1 MSAVP
6 QTPLRWQQAA
16 IERIVRQTPRVV
28 SVFLRTALGPHAA
41 GQHVDIRLTAPDGYE
56 AQRSYS
62 IASAPGA
69 LELELA
75 IERLEEGEVSPYFHE
90 IARPGDTFEVRGP
103 IGGHFIWRAA
113 DGGPLLLLG
122 GGSGVVPLMAMA
134 RHRAP
139 VAPQTQTLLV
149 YSARTW
155 DEIIY
160 RDELFALE
168 AADENFRLVLT
179 TTREPRRWSHDYD
192 RRLDPT
198 LLREILARWG
208 SVPRHAYVCG
218 SNAFVEAVSSAL
230 VADGVPAAIIRTER
244 YGGSDPVEGS

>member
-69 LELELA
+69 PEIELA

-103 IGGHFIWRAA
+103 IGGHFVWRAQ
-113 DGGPLLLLG
+113 DGGPLLLIG
-122 GGSGVVPLMAMA
+122 GGSGVVPLMAIA
-134 RHRAP
+134 RHRANT
-139 VAPQTQTLLV
+139 APSTQTLLA
-149 YSARTW
+149 YSARQMKCPP
-155 DEIIY
+155 IG
-160 RDELFALE
+160 
-168 AADENFRLVLT
+168 
-179 TTREPRRWSHDYD
+179 PRTSNVSPGCAISWKYGETSPSS
-192 RRLDPT
+192 RRS
-198 LLREILARWG
+198 IA
-208 SVPRHAYVCG
+208 
-218 SNAFVEAVSSAL
+218 SSISGAPGG
-230 VADGVPAAIIRTER
+230 DAIE
-244 YGGSDPVEGS
+244 